1 MNKSVFALI
10 IIVLFV
16 SANVSAL
23 TIDDL
28 QQTTTENTHVLEQK
42 NAELMVKIIS
52 LEQKIQLLPTKED
65 ILQSLEAHL
74 NVTNQIMD
82 NFRSNLIIYIIVI
95 NLCSL
100 GVAFGFYFY
109 YKGKGRI

>member
-1 MNKSVFALI
+1 
-10 IIVLFV
+10 
-16 SANVSAL
+16 
-23 TIDDL
+23 
-28 QQTTTENTHVLEQK
+28 
-42 NAELMVKIIS
+42 MVNIES
-52 LEQKIQLLPTKED
+52 RLSDLPTKED